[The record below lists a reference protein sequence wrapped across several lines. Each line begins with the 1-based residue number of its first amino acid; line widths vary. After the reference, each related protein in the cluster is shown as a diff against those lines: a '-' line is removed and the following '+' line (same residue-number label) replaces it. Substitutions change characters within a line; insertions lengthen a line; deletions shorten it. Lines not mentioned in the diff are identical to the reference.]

1 MPVVLRYKDYKLFFY
16 SNEGNPPEPLHIHIR
31 KGEAVAKF
39 WLVPEVKL
47 AISYG
52 LSGHELTELTGVVRD
67 NREIIEKTWNE
78 FFG

>member
-1 MPVVLRYKDYKLFFY
+1 MPVVLRYKLFFY
-16 SNEGNPPEPLHIHIR
+16 SNEGNPPEPLHIHIP

-47 AISYG
+47 ADSYG
-52 LSGHELTELTGVVRD
+52 MSGHELTELAGVVRD
-67 NREIIEKTWNE
+67 NREIIESTWNE